1 MATVSIRRSDG
12 DSVTL
17 DSSAIGSLKAGLR
30 GPLLLPGDD
39 GYDACRTVWNAMI
52 DRRPALAVHCAGVN
66 DIKQAVD
73 FARAHGLLTSVKG
86 GGHNIA
92 GSAVCDGGLLIDLS
106 GMRSVRV
113 DPEARVAHVEP
124 GATLGDFDTEAQAFG
139 LATPLGI
146 NSTTGVAGL
155 TLGGGFGWFSRKHGM
170 TIDNLLAVDIL
181 TADGRFVRATEREN
195 TDLFWALRGGG
206 GNFGIVTR
214 FEFRLHPLGP
224 GVLSG
229 LVVYP
234 LKEAASALK
243 QYRKFAK
250 EQSDETTVWSVLRK
264 APPLP
269 FLPPEVH
276 GTEIIAFALFHS
288 GDTDAGRKAIEPVRH
303 FGKALGEHIGV
314 QPYRSWQQ
322 AFDPLLTPGARNYWK
337 SHNFTDLSDGAIETV
352 IQYVGNLPSPH
363 CEIFFGQIGGATMR
377 PAPDSAAYPHRDAM
391 YVCNV
396 HGRWDTPAEDRKGVE
411 WARGFFRD
419 TAQYA
424 TGGVY
429 VNFLTDDESDR
440 VKAAYGPNYQ
450 RLAEIKKKY
459 DPQNLFRINQN
470 IRPGTRP
477 AA

>member
-1 MATVSIRRSDG
+1 MTTVSIRRSDG
-12 DSVTL
+12 NSVTV
-17 DSSAIGSLKAGLR
+17 DSSAVESLKGELR
-30 GPLLLPGDD
+30 GPLHFPGDD
-39 GYDACRTVWNAMI
+39 GYDASRTVWNAMI
-52 DRRPALAVHCAGVN
+52 DRRPALAVHCLGVN
-66 DIKQAVD
+66 DIKRAVD
-73 FARAHGLLTSVKG
+73 FARTHGLLTSVKG

-113 DPEARVAHVEP
+113 DPAARVAHVEP
-124 GATLGDFDTEAQAFG
+124 GATLGDIDAETQAFG

-170 TIDNLLAVDIL
+170 TIDNLLAVDVI
-181 TADGRFVRATEREN
+181 TADGRLLRADAREN
-195 TDLFWALRGGG
+195 SDLFWALRGGG
-206 GNFGIVTR
+206 GNYGIVTR

-224 GVLSG
+224 DVLTG

-234 LKEAASALK
+234 LEEAGKALK
-243 QYRKFAK
+243 QYRRFAK
-250 EQSDETTVWSVLRK
+250 ELPDETAVWAVLRK

-269 FLPPEVH
+269 FLPKEAH
-276 GTEIIAFALFHS
+276 GTECIVFAFFHA
-288 GDTDAGRKAIEPVRH
+288 GDPEAGRKTIEPVRQ
-303 FGKALGEHIGV
+303 FGKALGEFIGV

-337 SHNFTDLSDGAIETV
+337 SHNFTDLSDGAIDATLRY
-352 IQYVGNLPSPH
+352 IGNLPTPH
-363 CEIFFGQIGGATMR
+363 CEVFFGQIGGATMR
-377 PAPDSAAYPHRDAM
+377 PAADSAAYPHRNTL

-396 HGRWDTPAEDRKGVE
+396 HGRWDTPAEDRKGME

-419 TAQYA
+419 TAPYA

-440 VKAAYGPNYQ
+440 VQAAYGPNYQ

-470 IRPGTRP
+470 ICPTG
-477 AA
+477 